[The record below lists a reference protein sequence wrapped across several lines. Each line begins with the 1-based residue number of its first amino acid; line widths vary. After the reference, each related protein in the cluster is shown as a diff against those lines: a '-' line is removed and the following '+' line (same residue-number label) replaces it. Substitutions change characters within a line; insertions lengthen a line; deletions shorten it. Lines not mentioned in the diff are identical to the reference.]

1 MKNQIKY
8 LQNLFYEILNDYGRV
23 YLVLKY
29 SEKSSLGRRGFS
41 EEEKNKGLILVFN
54 DKNNKGLQWTD
65 DGNIFV
71 TLGFGM
77 SNIPENCFIHCD
89 DIVSIYSPDA
99 KVKFDRWDMLDIKET
114 VKAETNESSEEEKV
128 IPFDKFKKKKHFK

>member
-1 MKNQIKY
+1 MKNQVKY

-65 DGNIFV
+65 DGSIFV

-77 SNIPENCFIHCD
+77 SNRPENCFIHCD

-99 KVKFDRWDMLDIKET
+99 KVKFDRWDMLDIIET
-114 VKAETNESSEEEKV
+114 VKTETNESSEEEKV
-128 IPFDKFKKKKHFK
+128 IPFDKFKKKKTL

>member
-1 MKNQIKY
+1 
-8 LQNLFYEILNDYGRV
+8 
-23 YLVLKY
+23 LKY

-65 DGNIFV
+65 DGSIFV

-77 SNIPENCFIHCD
+77 SNRPENCFIHCD

-99 KVKFDRWDMLDIKET
+99 KVKFDRWDMLDIET
-114 VKAETNESSEEEKV
+114 VKTETNESSEEEKV
-128 IPFDKFKKKKHFK
+128 IPFDKFKKKKTL

>member
-1 MKNQIKY
+1 MKNQVKY

-65 DGNIFV
+65 DGSIFV

-77 SNIPENCFIHCD
+77 SNRPENCFIHCD

-114 VKAETNESSEEEKV
+114 VKTETNESSEEEKV
-128 IPFDKFKKKKHFK
+128 IPFDKFKKKKTL